1 MKTKEETAAYMR
13 AFRAK
18 HREWLR
24 TLQTLWQ
31 QKNGAER
38 RRRYRE
44 RYAKDPDFRRAELER
59 RRKYR
64 RNKENCHG

>member
-1 MKTKEETAAYMR
+1 MKTKEEISAYMR
-13 AFRAK
+13 EYRAK
-18 HREWLR
+18 HREWLT

-31 QKNGAER
+31 QKNGEER

-44 RYAKDPDFRRAELER
+44 RYATDPAFRNAELER

-64 RNKENCHG
+64 KAVQA